1 MDGGSIIEPTPL
13 CQEALWRAMHAVIGA
28 VQHIGDPWFPGALV
42 FTASGGSV
50 VVKDAGGEGVV
61 EVQKGRVTV
70 LTRPCIAVI
79 TRSEVELYQC
89 TTARYAKG
97 RWLYF
102 SKYVV
107 PYAEKEYYEAGEIYE
122 ALAQAFRRTANLILD
137 MTSP

>member
-1 MDGGSIIEPTPL
+1 MDGGGVLMPTPL
-13 CQEALWRAMHAVIGA
+13 CQEALWGA
-28 VQHIGDPWFPGALV
+28 IQGAINAAQHIDDLWFPGVFV
-42 FTASGGSV
+42 FTVTRNNV
-50 VVKDAGGEGVV
+50 VVKDISGRSAV
-61 EVQKGRVTV
+61 ELQKGRVTV

-79 TRSEVELYQC
+79 TRNEVELYQC
-89 TTARYAKG
+89 TTTKYTKG